1 MSAVVD
7 PLTTIQRAWERART
21 LALGYGYTELVAQL
35 LAGEVQRR
43 VAAGEWLGRA
53 LADVVRPRH
62 YAAHGYRRP
71 TSPTSPEAA

>member
-7 PLTTIQRAWERART
+7 PRSATQRAWDRAHV
-21 LALGYGYTELVAQL
+21 LARAYGYTELVAQL
-35 LAGEVQRR
+35 LADEVQRR

-71 TSPTSPEAA
+71 TSPVGPEAA